1 MKKNITLILSLFL
14 SVSSVDLF
22 AQDKKI
28 GSRQD
33 REGLYNYLLEKTFE
47 RESFSPVKNQNLDLD
62 IEKEMLKYKSELIN
76 AKSEEDL
83 FYAIVKISNAR
94 KDRHLKV
101 ATIKNGLTL

>member
-33 REGLYNYLLEKTFE
+33 REGLYNYLLEK
-47 RESFSPVKNQNLDLD
+47 
-62 IEKEMLKYKSELIN
+62 I
-76 AKSEEDL
+76 
-83 FYAIVKISNAR
+83 
-94 KDRHLKV
+94 
-101 ATIKNGLTL
+101 